1 MRAQL
6 PSKQP
11 QRFTSAVAQ
20 PRLIVHTVS
29 GFFGRALARA
39 THAGAWQGSEGP
51 QSASDLQGSPLF
63 FGAGS
68 LHSTGS
74 GSGACAPELGV
85 DEATGATCAGAE
97 GAADGAASGGDAGI
111 DADVAPP
118 QAASARAYAAAA
130 NSPRPVQG
138 RDRLF
143 IIFQDVG
150 CRCSR
155 GVAAAR

>member
-1 MRAQL
+1 MSAQL

-29 GFFGRALARA
+29 GFFGCAVARA

-68 LHSTGS
+68 LHSIGS
-74 GSGACAPELGV
+74 GSGAFAAALGV
-85 DEATGATCAGAE
+85 DEATGLACAGAVV
-97 GAADGAASGGDAGI
+97 AADGDGGGGSEGDAGV
-111 DADVAPP
+111 DAEVAPP
-118 QAASARAYAAAA
+118 QAASARAHAEAA
-130 NSPRPVQG
+130 NRPRTVRG

-143 IIFQDVG
+143 IIFQ
-150 CRCSR
+150 
-155 GVAAAR
+155 GVV